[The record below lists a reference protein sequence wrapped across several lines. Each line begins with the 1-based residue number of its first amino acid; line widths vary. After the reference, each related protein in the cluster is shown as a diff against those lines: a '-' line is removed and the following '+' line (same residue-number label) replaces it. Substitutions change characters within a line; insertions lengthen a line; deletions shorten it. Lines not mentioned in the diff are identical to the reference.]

1 MEYTNTAITFFFK
14 STNICKYFSLSFS
27 HKLAY
32 FCFLMITIHMVHCKL
47 IHSLTKFPITLLIT
61 TAKQCWLDP
70 FDEVDSVWIVE
81 LSKVLQLL
89 PNIRQTLQTNM
100 EQHWYSWWKSSKGKE
115 SMVLLQDN
123 RYWWDVHLLS
133 QRPFDKNKKIKMKNN
148 KEVR

>member
-70 FDEVDSVWIVE
+70 FDEVNSVWIVE

-89 PNIRQTLQTNM
+89 PDIRQTLQTWNSIDTAD
-100 EQHWYSWWKSSKGKE
+100 ESQVKGNE